1 MKERTQEKK
10 KAYKTIE
17 TIHNPQ
23 NQGVLFCKASGETDK
38 EQALVNN
45 IESKH
50 KKEKAE
56 YFSYSYNGDLASVT
70 IEIRN

>member
-1 MKERTQEKK
+1 M
-10 KAYKTIE
+10 
-17 TIHNPQ
+17 
-23 NQGVLFCKASGETDK
+23 LFCKASDK
-38 EQALVNN
+38 EQTLVNN

-70 IEIRN
+70 IEVRN